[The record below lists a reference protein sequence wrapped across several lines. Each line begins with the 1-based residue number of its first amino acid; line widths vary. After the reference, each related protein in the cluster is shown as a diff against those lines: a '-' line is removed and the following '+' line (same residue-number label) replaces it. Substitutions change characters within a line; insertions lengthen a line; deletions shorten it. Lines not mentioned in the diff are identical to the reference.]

1 MCISASIVS
10 VTVSV
15 SAILEAYD
23 KFQLIRPTVNFIK
36 ILSEILELFPAQ
48 DRRTEGQR

>member
-1 MCISASIVS
+1 MSACKVS
-10 VTVSV
+10 GTVSV

-23 KFQLIRPTVNFIK
+23 KFQLICLTVNFIK
-36 ILSEILELFPAQ
+36 ILSGILQLLHAQ